1 MPDFYHY
8 ALLAVTGACLGSFA
22 NVVALRHIA
31 GGDWVRA
38 PSSCFA
44 CQRRLRFSENLPIIG
59 WLRHGGRCA
68 CGDRRLPPRYLGVE
82 LALGALLPLAFWRLG
97 ADDFPAAVP
106 FILLLSIIFLT
117 DLEAF
122 IIPNR
127 ASLGGAVLGLVFA
140 ALDAPGLP
148 DLKQALLGGLCG
160 FALIYGINAL
170 YRLWRHRDGMGFGDV
185 KLMVMLGVWL
195 GPTSLLP
202 ILFAASM
209 AGAVFRIAMILAQ
222 QNRQETGP
230 AQVPFGC
237 FLVPAALGWLLF
249 VPHALAA

>member
-1 MPDFYHY
+1 
-8 ALLAVTGACLGSFA
+8 
-22 NVVALRHIA
+22 
-31 GGDWVRA
+31 
-38 PSSCFA
+38 
-44 CQRRLRFSENLPIIG
+44 
-59 WLRHGGRCA
+59 
-68 CGDRRLPPRYLGVE
+68 
-82 LALGALLPLAFWRLG
+82 
-97 ADDFPAAVP
+97 
-106 FILLLSIIFLT
+106 LLLSIIFLT

-122 IIPNR
+122 IIPDC
-127 ASLGGAVLGLVFA
+127 ASLGGAGLGLVFA
-140 ALDAPGLP
+140 ALDTPGLP

-209 AGAVFRIAMILAQ
+209 AGAVFCIAMILAQ
-222 QNRQETGP
+222 QNRHETAP

>member
-1 MPDFYHY
+1 MPDLFNYL
-8 ALLAVTGACLGSFA
+8 LLALTGACLGSFI
-22 NVVALRHIA
+22 NVVALRHVA
-31 GGDWVRA
+31 GGDWVRT

-59 WLRHGGRCA
+59 WLRYGGRCA

-97 ADDFPAAVP
+97 VDDFPAAVP
-106 FILLLSIIFLT
+106 FIMLLSIIFLT
-117 DLEAF
+117 DLDAF
-122 IIPNR
+122 IIPDR
-127 ASLGGAVLGLVFA
+127 ASLGGTGLGLVFA
-140 ALDAPGLP
+140 ALETPGLP
-148 DLKQALLGGLCG
+148 DLQDALLGGTGG

-170 YRLWRHRDGMGFGDV
+170 YRLWRRRDGMGFGDV
-185 KLMVMLGVWL
+185 KLMAMLGVWL
-195 GPTSLLP
+195 GPLSLLP

-209 AGAVFRIAMILAQ
+209 AGAVFGIVMILQA
-222 QNRQETGP
+222 QNRQTSEP
-230 AQVPFGC
+230 AQLPFGC